1 MPIKAGR
8 TRRRLLGDL
17 GVVAAAGGLL
27 PNHASAQSAAS
38 TSTPAAGEPAGIRTR
53 QRESGAPGLEL
64 ILGRSD
70 ERYPRHSEGDL
81 VRLEG
86 GELLAVWSRFSA
98 SSDHARA
105 QVVGRRSSDAGR
117 TWGDIFPVASLSEPS
132 HRLNSNLMG
141 PSLLPLK
148 NKSRILMT
156 YSGKEELEP
165 ENSDFNRRIRC
176 SIFGRFTEDGREFS
190 PPFLISDRD
199 HYYICIAA
207 RVLQL
212 SSGRILV
219 PVAVDLNPGQE
230 FGWKEQS
237 CLTFFSDDGGAN
249 WKRGQPCTLPAEE
262 YHSLDSFRRT
272 LQEPGLIELRDGR
285 IFMVIRTRRGHP
297 FRSFSEDGG
306 ETWSAPK
313 PMEEITAPASPQTLI
328 RLPDSDHVAMVYNNN
343 PKGAEAA
350 WSDRRPLAL
359 AVSSDEGDRFHF
371 RQLIEEKECRCW
383 SYPACRIYGDDFYLL
398 TYEWMQQNPTFFF
411 TDFKLSIIPVSWF
424 ES

>member
-1 MPIKAGR
+1 MPTKAGV
-8 TRRRLLGDL
+8 TRRRLLADV

-27 PNHASAQSAAS
+27 PNNASALSTAS

-86 GELLAVWSRFSA
+86 GELLAVWTRFSA

-105 QVVGRRSSDAGR
+105 QLVGRRSSDAGR

-132 HRLNSNLMG
+132 HRLNSNLMSV
-141 PSLLPLK
+141 SLLPLK
-148 NKSRILMT
+148 NKSRILVT
-156 YSGKEELEP
+156 YLGKEETEP

-176 SIFGRFTEDGREFS
+176 SLFGRFTEDGREFS

-199 HYYICIAA
+199 HYYICNNA
-207 RVLQL
+207 RTLQL

-237 CLTFFSDDGGAN
+237 CSTFFSDDGGAN
-249 WKRGQPCTLPAEE
+249 WKRGDPCALPAEE
-262 YHSLDSFRRT
+262 YHSLDSFQRT

-313 PMEEITAPASPQTLI
+313 PIEEITAPASPQTLI
-328 RLPDSDHVAMVYNNN
+328 RLPDSDHIAMVYNNN

-350 WSDRRPLAL
+350 WSDRRPLAV
-359 AVSSDEGDRFHF
+359 AVSSDEGNRFHF
-371 RQLIEEKECRCW
+371 RRLIEEKECRCW

-398 TYEWMQQNPTFFF
+398 TYE
-411 TDFKLSIIPVSWF
+411 
-424 ES
+424 

>member
-17 GVVAAAGGLL
+17 GVVAATGGLL

-148 NKSRILMT
+148 NKSRILLT
-156 YSGKEELEP
+156 YSGKEEIEP

-176 SIFGRFTEDGREFS
+176 SIFGRFTEDGGEFS

-199 HYYICIAA
+199 HYYICNNA
-207 RVLQL
+207 RVLQI
-212 SSGRILV
+212 SGGRILV

-272 LQEPGLIELRDGR
+272 LQEPGSIELRDGR

-313 PMEEITAPASPQTLI
+313 PIKEITAPASPQTLI

-343 PKGAEAA
+343 PKGAEGA

-359 AVSSDEGDRFHF
+359 AVSSDEGNRFHF

>member
-1 MPIKAGR
+1 MPTKAGM

-17 GVVAAAGGLL
+17 GVVAAASGLL
-27 PNHASAQSAAS
+27 PNNASAQSAAS
-38 TSTPAAGEPAGIRTR
+38 TSTLSAGEPAGILTR

-86 GELLAVWSRFSA
+86 GELLAVWSRFPA
-98 SSDHARA
+98 SSDHGRS

-117 TWGDIFPVASLSEPS
+117 TWGDIFPVASFSEPS

-141 PSLLPLK
+141 PSLLLLK
-148 NKSRILMT
+148 NKSRILLT

-165 ENSDFNRRIRC
+165 ENPDFNRRIRC

-199 HYYICIAA
+199 HYYVCIAA

-212 SSGRILV
+212 SSGRILL

-237 CLTFFSDDGGAN
+237 CLAFFSDDEGAN
-249 WKRGQPCTLPAEE
+249 WKRGQPCTLPEEE
-262 YHSLDSFRRT
+262 YRSLDSSQRT

-313 PMEEITAPASPQTLI
+313 PIEEIIAPASPQTLI
-328 RLPDSDHVAMVYNNN
+328 RLPDSDHVAMIYNNN
-343 PKGAEAA
+343 PKGAKGA

-359 AVSSDEGDRFHF
+359 AVSSDEGNCFHF
-371 RQLIEEKECRCW
+371 RRLIEEKECRCW

-398 TYEWMQQNPTFFF
+398 TYEWIQQNPIFFF